1 MPVLSS
7 VYNQVLFRPRVLRDV
22 TTVDTSTAFLGY
34 DVSLPIFICPCGMAK
49 LSHPEGEKLFASAA
63 GKTGIA
69 QFVSRSREPATAA
82 QHTLPLTQR
91 LTLLPLCDQIS
102 TNASAPLADILSGAQ
117 NPEQPF
123 FMQLYVDRQRHK
135 TEALM
140 KKIEQTGQIKGYF
153 VTVDAAAPGKREAD
167 ERSRAEVEVVRP
179 QHPSPLHAA
188 RPAWADMLALLR
200 LRLRASL
207 AVRSRAT
214 RRAAASA
221 ARLVVSSIRGASKA
235 GR

>member
-1 MPVLSS
+1 
-7 VYNQVLFRPRVLRDV
+7 V

-82 QHTLPLTQR
+82 QHTLPLTER

-117 NPEQPF
+117 SPEQPF